1 LVVLTAVSDAA
12 NRLMAAGLSIDDARR
27 EAALL
32 ARFVLGWDAAAWLTH
47 QRESPPAGFQE
58 AFDRLIARRASRE
71 PLAYLIGER
80 EFYGRAFRVTPDVL
94 IPRPETEFVID
105 EVITLARARRDADT
119 DAGRRAQRVIVD
131 IGTGSGCIAVTLALE
146 LPQAKLIATDTSVE
160 ALRVAQDNAR
170 RHGVAGRIE
179 FRHGPFLAGFADP
192 VDLVVTNPPYVPESD
207 RASLAPEVAI
217 FEPAA
222 ALFAG
227 RDGLDVIRELV
238 PRAATAL
245 GPGGALV
252 MEIGLGQATE
262 VQRLVEHAGLTEV
275 RFVPDLQRIPRV
287 ITALRPV

>member
-1 LVVLTAVSDAA
+1 MLTAVSDAA

-32 ARFVLGWDAAAWLTH
+32 ARLVLGWDAAAWLTH
-47 QRESPPAGFQE
+47 QHQPAPSGFQD

-71 PLAYLIGER
+71 PMAYLIGQR
-80 EFYGRAFRVTPDVL
+80 EFYGRPFQVTPDVL

-105 EVITLARARRDADT
+105 EVIGLTRARRDP
-119 DAGRRAQRVIVD
+119 DAGGRSPRVIVD

-146 LPQAKLIATDTSVE
+146 LPQAKLLATDTSAG

-170 RHGVAGRIE
+170 RHGVADRIE

-192 VDLVVTNPPYVPESD
+192 VDLVVSNPPYVPDAD
-207 RASLAPEVAI
+207 RASLAPEVAM

-227 RDGLDVIRELV
+227 RDGLDVIRALV
-238 PRAATAL
+238 PRAAAAL

-262 VQRLVEHAGLTEV
+262 VQRLVEKAGLTEV
-275 RFVPDLQRIPRV
+275 RLVPDLQGIPRV
-287 ITALRPV
+287 ITALRAV